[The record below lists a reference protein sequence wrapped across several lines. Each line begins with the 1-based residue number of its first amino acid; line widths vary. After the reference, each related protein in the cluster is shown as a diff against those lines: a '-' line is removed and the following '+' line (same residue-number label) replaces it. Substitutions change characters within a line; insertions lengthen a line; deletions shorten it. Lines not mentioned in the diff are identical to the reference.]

1 MSDMSLTEVTFTAA
15 ALIVALIL
23 LLFALVMTSK

>member
-1 MSDMSLTEVTFTAA
+1 MSLTEVTFTAA